1 MLVFSPL
8 SCGAAGSFYSLCS
21 ASVLGPSAHW
31 SVRRSWLC
39 AQMQVVDR
47 PVGHIHDAPTNLP
60 KQLPAGTHMTARGA
74 LSAKNQTPPAP
85 DAAMGHT
92 GGAMVAGALFP
103 PLTAPATQPR
113 APHGNQQS
121 PLPRRGVGVGGVGVG
136 VGVGGDQSPQSREAM
151 EGGEGRVADGE
162 EDEFVP
168 EEEEEGALTQGDHLL
183 LRKARRQSSGD
194 SASSASAEIW

>member
-1 MLVFSPL
+1 
-8 SCGAAGSFYSLCS
+8 
-21 ASVLGPSAHW
+21 
-31 SVRRSWLC
+31 
-39 AQMQVVDR
+39 MQVVDR

-113 APHGNQQS
+113 APHGNHQS
-121 PLPRRGVGVGGVGVG
+121 PLPRRGVGVGVGGGGVGV
-136 VGVGGDQSPQSREAM
+136 VGGDQSPQSREAM

-168 EEEEEGALTQGDHLL
+168 EEEEEGAFTQGDHLL

>member
-1 MLVFSPL
+1 
-8 SCGAAGSFYSLCS
+8 
-21 ASVLGPSAHW
+21 
-31 SVRRSWLC
+31 
-39 AQMQVVDR
+39 MQVVDR

-60 KQLPAGTHMTARGA
+60 KQLPAVTHMTARGA

-85 DAAMGHT
+85 DAAMGHK

-103 PLTAPATQPR
+103 PSTAPATQPR

-121 PLPRRGVGVGGVGVG
+121 PLPRRGVGVG
-136 VGVGGDQSPQSREAM
+136 VGGDQSPQSREAM
-151 EGGEGRVADGE
+151 EGGEGLVADGE

-168 EEEEEGALTQGDHLL
+168 EEEEEGAFTQGDHLL